1 MTTKTLSEK
10 QKLFLEYIFHES
22 VGGDFDKAK
31 ELAGYAPTTLTSWL
45 IDSVK
50 EELIEHTKLYL
61 AKNAPKAAFGVMNV
75 MDNPGL
81 RGQMVKLSAAKEVLD
96 RVGVVKTEKVE
107 VSQGAFILPVKE
119 NSD

>member
-31 ELAGYAPTTLTSWL
+31 ELAEYAPATLTSWL